1 MLCCEAAQCNFSS
14 CNLLKYSMLDI
25 SLFFTRS
32 QLIMKG
38 RETVMYRPQRAKQC
52 IRERLTIVVLRDIIY
67 MNCEFEL

>member
-1 MLCCEAAQCNFSS
+1 
-14 CNLLKYSMLDI
+14 MLDI